1 MEIKINVKGIKKLL
15 VNEMYIY
22 IRYDMRD
29 DKFYLVEW
37 DNDLQY
43 EKVIQEISEK
53 EWDAIREEYPLI
65 DVRKERGL
73 GNYKWCF
80 YWK

>member
-1 MEIKINVKGIKKLL
+1 MKNKISVKDIINML
-15 VNEMYIY
+15 VFEMYIY

-37 DNDLQY
+37 DSDLEY

-53 EWDAIREEYPLI
+53 EWDII
-65 DVRKERGL
+65 RKEWSFIAVKKERYL
-73 GNYKWCF
+73 GNKKWCF

>member
-1 MEIKINVKGIKKLL
+1 MEKKISVKGIKKMLI
-15 VNEMYIY
+15 NEMYIY

-37 DNDLQY
+37 DHDFEY

-53 EWDAIREEYPLI
+53 EWSTIREEYPLI
-65 DVRKERGL
+65 DVRKERHL
-73 GNYKWCF
+73 GNGKWCF